1 MRVFATASLVL
12 FLCAAPVLAQSG
24 SQAKPAPQSNPAPT
38 ASQAPAQKPP
48 AAQPSTPAPTVQP
61 PVPFP
66 QDAKIAFV
74 NLQRVATESAEGK
87 NSVAKVNNLVQ
98 SKQNEG
104 ADRNKALQ
112 ANQQKL
118 DQSGSVLSESARA
131 QLQKEIER
139 QQTEIQRFQ
148 QDAQSEINDLQQQLQ
163 TDFINKISPV
173 LQAVATERKLQIL
186 FNASDAGFAWV
197 DPGLDL
203 TDDVIQK
210 LDAASKATK

>member
-1 MRVFATASLVL
+1 MRVFATASLAL
-12 FLCAAPVLAQSG
+12 FLCAAPVFAQAA
-24 SQAKPAPQSNPAPT
+24 SQAKPAPAAP
-38 ASQAPAQKPP
+38 QAPAQKPP
-48 AAQPSTPAPTVQP
+48 AAQPSAPAPRP
-61 PVPFP
+61 PVAFP

-87 NSVAKVNNLVQ
+87 LSVAKVNTLVQ
-98 SKQNEG
+98 GKQNEG

-118 DQSGSVLSESARA
+118 EQSGSVLSESARA

-163 TDFINKISPV
+163 TDFINKITPV
-173 LQAVATERKLQIL
+173 LEAVAVERKLQIL

-210 LDAASKATK
+210 LDAATAKSTK

>member
-1 MRVFATASLVL
+1 MRVFATASLAL
-12 FLCAAPVLAQSG
+12 LLCAAPVFAQSA
-24 SQAKPAPQSNPAPT
+24 SQAKPAPAAP
-38 ASQAPAQKPP
+38 QAPAQKPP
-48 AAQPSTPAPTVQP
+48 AAQPSAPVQTARP

-66 QDAKIAFV
+66 QDAKMAFV

-87 NSVAKVNNLVQ
+87 LSVSKVNTLVQ
-98 SKQNEG
+98 TKQNEG
-104 ADRNKALQ
+104 NDRNKALQ

-118 DQSGSVLSESARA
+118 DQGGSVLSENARA
-131 QLQKEIER
+131 QLQKDIER

-148 QDAQSEINDLQQQLQ
+148 QDAQTEINDLQQQLQ
-163 TDFINKISPV
+163 TDFINKITPV
-173 LQAVATERKLQIL
+173 LDAVATERKLQVL

-210 LDAASKATK
+210 LDAASAKPTK

>member
-1 MRVFATASLVL
+1 MRVFATASLAL
-12 FLCAAPVLAQSG
+12 FLCAAPVLGQSA
-24 SQAKPAPQSNPAPT
+24 SQAKPAPPTKPAP
-38 ASQAPAQKPP
+38 AAPQNPP
-48 AAQPSTPAPTVQP
+48 AAQPSTPAPTARP

-66 QDAKIAFV
+66 QDSKMAFV
-74 NLQRVATESAEGK
+74 NLQRVATESIEGK
-87 NSVAKVNNLVQ
+87 VSTAKVSALIQ

-104 ADRNKALQ
+104 NDRNKTLQ

-118 DQSGSVLSESARA
+118 DQSGSVLSDAARA

-148 QDAQSEINDLQQQLQ
+148 QDAQSEITDLQQQLQ
-163 TDFINKISPV
+163 TEFINKITPV
-173 LQAVATERKLQIL
+173 LDAVATERKLQVL

-210 LDAASKATK
+210 LDAASAKTTK